1 MKLLLIMLLPA
12 LILMG
17 TSAFAQVS
25 SFPYSQ
31 AFGSDPLGGTDWS
44 ASKIGTTSTNWVYST
59 IDGNS
64 GGCLK
69 LTGYIGAV
77 GEESYLDLALNTSGK
92 TFTSGETYSYDIFR
106 ENGALGDAT
115 VVVQEN
121 SSGSFV
127 DIAGSSFTV
136 QSLTA
141 TTWTTKS
148 VTLPSS
154 MGNLPNVK
162 IRLKI
167 SNTGVTAFN
176 SLRYDNASVDGGV
189 LPVELTSFTARVLE
203 NKIVNL
209 SWRTA
214 TEVNNYGFQI
224 ERRAQGSNDWQSI
237 GLLQGYGTSNVPHD
251 YTYLDEAPNYGR
263 LAYRLKQID
272 RDGSFT
278 YSNEFQVTI
287 GTSLK
292 GFVLLQNFPNPFNP
306 KTNIVFSLPE
316 KAFVRLLV
324 YNALGQRVTTLAEQE
339 MEGGVHRV
347 ELNADN
353 WSSGVYYYRLETPN
367 FVQIKKLLF
376 VK

>member
-1 MKLLLIMLLPA
+1 MKLLSIMLLPA

-17 TSAFAQVS
+17 TSALAQVS

-31 AFGSDPLGGTDWS
+31 AFGSNPLGGTDWS
-44 ASKIGTTSTNWVYST
+44 ASKIGVTSTNWVHST
-59 IDGNS
+59 TDGNT

-69 LTGYIGAV
+69 LTAYAGAV

-115 VVVQEN
+115 VVVQQN

-127 DIAGSSFTV
+127 DIAGSSFMV

-141 TTWTTKS
+141 TTWATKS
-148 VTLPSS
+148 VTLPSL
-154 MGNLPNVK
+154 MGDLPNVK

-176 SLRYDNASVDGGV
+176 NLRYDNASVGGGV

-203 NKIVNL
+203 NKIVEL
-209 SWRTA
+209 SWCTA
-214 TEVNNYGFQI
+214 TEVNNYGFEI
-224 ERRAQGSNDWQSI
+224 ERRVQGSNDWQSI
-237 GLLQGYGTSNVPHD
+237 GFLQGYGTSNVPHD
-251 YTYLDEAPNYGR
+251 YTYFDKAVSYSR
-263 LAYRLKQID
+263 YKYRLKQID

-278 YSNEFQVTI
+278 YGSQIEVSVGIPLN
-287 GTSLK
+287 

-306 KTNIVFSLPE
+306 KTEIVFSMPE
-316 KAFVRLLV
+316 KTFVRLLV
-324 YNALGQRVTTLAEQE
+324 YNALGQLVTTLADQE
-339 MEGGVHRV
+339 MEVGTHSVV
-347 ELNADN
+347 LNADN